1 MGFMQYIMVY
11 SISHKDLHIVF
22 FKVFLQSMLEG
33 ALFIYIIRNQRMKLF
48 IIKKEISI
56 LVYSG
61 TIKTLRIRV
70 NQIKIP
76 VTIVDFNNDILNIH
90 LARITPIYRV
100 I

>member
-1 MGFMQYIMVY
+1 MQYIMVY

-56 LVYSG
+56 LVYLLVALYARYASKTAIAAAASITG
-61 TIKTLRIRV
+61 T
-70 NQIKIP
+70 
-76 VTIVDFNNDILNIH
+76 
-90 LARITPIYRV
+90 ARGTMQGS
-100 I
+100 